1 MKNLIPLLALVAFA
15 LCVTS
20 CRNDDK
26 NSKETQLLT
35 TELQRCRSDLE
46 KLKQEFSAYKA
57 DNNQRIAKLETSLIE
72 AFEAKKKQ
80 SRVDFK
86 MSIEKICLLL
96 ERIEKEQLQTPNT
109 LSMAEKERDRLRSFL
124 AEKMTEVQEICLQLK
139 HAGFSDASYLSLV
152 VSGYEADY
160 NLFLNQ
166 LFVALLRSVNGEAGT
181 EENIEEAFSTR
192 KKTLDQIQKIRDLS
206 SKY

>member
-1 MKNLIPLLALVAFA
+1 MKNPIPLLALVAFA

-20 CRNDDK
+20 CREDDK
-26 NSKETQLLT
+26 NSKEAQLLT
-35 TELQRCRSDLE
+35 AEMKLCRSDLE
-46 KLKQEFSAYKA
+46 KLKREFSTYKT
-57 DNNQRIAKLETSLIE
+57 DNNQRIAKLETSLVE

-80 SRVDFK
+80 SHVDFK

-96 ERIEKEQLQTPNT
+96 DRIEKEQLQTPNT
-109 LSMAEKERDRLRSFL
+109 LSMAEKERDRLRSFV

-139 HAGFSDASYLSLV
+139 HAGFSDVSNLSLA

-166 LFVALLRSVNGEAGT
+166 LFVALLRSVNGENGT
-181 EENIEEAFSTR
+181 NENIQEAFSTR
-192 KKTLDQIQKIRDLS
+192 KKTQDHIQKIRDLS